1 MGGCLSSL
9 SQIIDRD
16 GAVGNNPEA
25 QMLYLISFFDPPK
38 LFQVRKIPGEARIP
52 HLGANGRVPLL
63 VITSIFFLVCRAL
76 RSGVTTDAFIVTGC
90 VSILFVS
97 LRAIGNRSG

>member
-1 MGGCLSSL
+1 MKVLALKKSLQWTVGVTKACCYFIAPSSVVQCSKMGGCLSSL

-16 GAVGNNPEA
+16 GAAGNNPEA

-52 HLGANGRVPLL
+52 HLEQLIWNAAEV
-63 VITSIFFLVCRAL
+63 VV
-76 RSGVTTDAFIVTGC
+76 
-90 VSILFVS
+90 
-97 LRAIGNRSG
+97 